1 MVCYNCIDMKTKLK
15 NISDVKVELTISLGA
30 EELKAA
36 EQVALTKLAKEV
48 KIEGFR
54 KGKAP
59 LEMVAAQVDPNL
71 LSQETLENAL
81 SKSVAEAFLKEK
93 VQAINRPEVDV
104 KKFIPGTEL
113 EFTATT
119 EIMPKVEL
127 GDYKKLGVK
136 KEAAKVSK
144 KEVKETTDR
153 ILKNFAEKKKV
164 EREAKNGDEVVI
176 DFLGKKDGVAFDGG
190 KAEKFPLE
198 LGSKSFIPG
207 FEEGLIGKK
216 AGDELSLDLEFPKD
230 YHAKDLAGAKVVFEV
245 KIHEVRENVEPE
257 INEEFLSKLGDF
269 KTKEEFE
276 KQIEED
282 LKTQKQAE
290 ADEKFKDELVKKLAE
305 VSKVPVP
312 EILLE
317 DQKRSIEMDM
327 QQNLMYSGLSL
338 EDYLERM
345 GKTREEWLEKDVK
358 EAAEMRVKSG
368 LALAELSKVEKV
380 KSDTK
385 ELDARITQL
394 KEQYGNSKE
403 VQKQLS
409 SDDVRRNLANQILTE
424 KTIDLLVKFNS

>member
-1 MVCYNCIDMKTKLK
+1 MKTRLK
-15 NISDVKVELTISLGA
+15 NISDVKVELTISLGT

-59 LEMVAAQVDPNL
+59 LELVAAQVDQTIL
-71 LSQETLENAL
+71 GQETLENAL
-81 SKSVAEAFLKEK
+81 SKAVAEAFLKEDIK
-93 VQAINRPEVDV
+93 AIDRPEVDV

-127 GDYKKLGVK
+127 GDYKNLKVK
-136 KEAAKVSK
+136 KDTVEVSK
-144 KEVKETTDR
+144 EEVSETIDQ

-164 EREAKNGDEVVI
+164 DRESKNGDEVII

-216 AGDELSLDLEFPKD
+216 AGDEISLDLEFPKD
-230 YHAKDLAGAKVVFEV
+230 YHAKDLAGTKVVFEV
-245 KIHEVRENVEPE
+245 KIHEVRENALPE
-257 INEEFLSKLGDF
+257 INEEFLSKLGEF

-276 KQIEED
+276 KQIKED
-282 LKTQKQAE
+282 LKTQKQSE
-290 ADEKFKDELVKKLAE
+290 SDEKFKDKLVKKLAE

-317 DQKRSIEMDM
+317 DQKQSIELDM

-345 GKTREEWLEKDVK
+345 GKTHEEWLEKDVK

-380 KSDTK
+380 ESSLE
-385 ELDARITQL
+385 ELDARIAQL

-403 VQKQLS
+403 IAKQLS

>member
-1 MVCYNCIDMKTKLK
+1 MKTKLK

-59 LEMVAAQVDPNL
+59 LEMVAAQVDTNL
-71 LSQETLENAL
+71 LNQETLENAL

-119 EIMPKVEL
+119 EIMPKVKL

-136 KEAAKVSK
+136 KEAIKVSK
-144 KEVKETTDR
+144 KEVKETIER

-164 EREAKNGDEVVI
+164 EREAKNGDEIII

-290 ADEKFKDELVKKLAE
+290 VDEKFKDELVKKLAE

-358 EAAEMRVKSG
+358 EVAEMRVKSG

-380 KSDTK
+380 ESSIE

-403 VQKQLS
+403 IQKQLS

>member
-1 MVCYNCIDMKTKLK
+1 
-15 NISDVKVELTISLGA
+15 
-30 EELKAA
+30 
-36 EQVALTKLAKEV
+36 
-48 KIEGFR
+48 
-54 KGKAP
+54 
-59 LEMVAAQVDPNL
+59 MVAAQVDPNL

-136 KEAAKVSK
+136 KEAVKVSK
-144 KEVKETTDR
+144 KEVKETIDR

-164 EREAKNGDEVVI
+164 EREAKNGDEVII

-207 FEEGLIGKK
+207 FEEGLVGKK
-216 AGDELSLDLEFPKD
+216 AGNELSLDLEFPKD

-327 QQNLMYSGLSL
+327 QQNLMYSGFSL
-338 EDYLERM
+338 EDYLEQM

-385 ELDARITQL
+385 ELNARIAQL

>member
-1 MVCYNCIDMKTKLK
+1 MKTKLK

-71 LSQETLENAL
+71 LNQETLENAL

-93 VQAINRPEVDV
+93 VQAINRPEVDI

-136 KEAAKVSK
+136 KEAIKVSK
-144 KEVKETTDR
+144 KEVKETIER

-164 EREAKNGDEVVI
+164 EREAKIGDEVVI
-176 DFLGKKDGVAFDGG
+176 DFLGKKDDVPFDGG

-216 AGDELSLDLEFPKD
+216 AGDELSLNLEFPKD
-230 YHAKDLAGAKVVFEV
+230 YHAKDLAGAKVIFEV

-290 ADEKFKDELVKKLAE
+290 VDEKFKDELVKKLAE

-358 EAAEMRVKSG
+358 ETAEMRVKSG

-380 KSDTK
+380 ESSIE

-403 VQKQLS
+403 IQKQLS

>member
-1 MVCYNCIDMKTKLK
+1 MKTKLK

-71 LSQETLENAL
+71 LNQETLENAL

-136 KEAAKVSK
+136 KETIKVSK
-144 KEVKETTDR
+144 KEVKETIER

-164 EREAKNGDEVVI
+164 ERGAKNGDEVII

-345 GKTREEWLEKDVK
+345 GKTREEWLEKDVEEVAK
-358 EAAEMRVKSG
+358 MRVKSG

-385 ELDARITQL
+385 ELDARIAQL

>member
-1 MVCYNCIDMKTKLK
+1 MDMKTKLK

-136 KEAAKVSK
+136 KEAVKVSK
-144 KEVKETTDR
+144 KEVKETIDR

-164 EREAKNGDEVVI
+164 EREAKNGDEVII

-216 AGDELSLDLEFPKD
+216 AGDKLSLDLEFPKD

-385 ELDARITQL
+385 ELNTRIAQL

-424 KTIDLLVKFNS
+424 KTIDLLVEFNS

>member
-1 MVCYNCIDMKTKLK
+1 MKTKLK

-136 KEAAKVSK
+136 KEVVKVSK
-144 KEVKETTDR
+144 KEVEETIDR

-164 EREAKNGDEVVI
+164 EREAKNGDEVII

-190 KAEKFPLE
+190 KAEKFPLK

-276 KQIEED
+276 EQIEED

-385 ELDARITQL
+385 ELDARIAQL

-403 VQKQLS
+403 VKKQLS

-424 KTIDLLVKFNS
+424 KTIDLLVEFNS

>member
-1 MVCYNCIDMKTKLK
+1 MKIKLK

-71 LSQETLENAL
+71 LNQETLENAL

-136 KEAAKVSK
+136 KEAVKVSK
-144 KEVKETTDR
+144 KEVKETIDR

-164 EREAKNGDEVVI
+164 EREAKNGDEVII

-207 FEEGLIGKK
+207 FEEGLIGRK

-245 KIHEVRENVEPE
+245 KIHEVRENIEPE

-368 LALAELSKVEKV
+368 LALAELSKVQKV

-385 ELDARITQL
+385 ELDARIAQL

>member
-1 MVCYNCIDMKTKLK
+1 MKTKLK
-15 NISDVKVELTISLGA
+15 NISDVKVELTISLGT

-59 LEMVAAQVDPNL
+59 LELVAAQVDQTIL
-71 LSQETLENAL
+71 GQETLENAL
-81 SKSVAEAFLKEK
+81 SKAVAEAFLKEDIK
-93 VQAINRPEVDV
+93 AIDRPEVDV

-127 GDYKKLGVK
+127 GDYKNLKVK
-136 KEAAKVSK
+136 KDTVEVSK
-144 KEVKETTDR
+144 EEVSETIDQ

-164 EREAKNGDEVVI
+164 DRESKNGDEVII

-216 AGDELSLDLEFPKD
+216 AGDEISLDLEFPKD
-230 YHAKDLAGAKVVFEV
+230 YHAKDLAGTKVVFEV
-245 KIHEVRENVEPE
+245 KIHEVRENALPE
-257 INEEFLSKLGDF
+257 INEEFLSKLGEF

-276 KQIEED
+276 KQIKED
-282 LKTQKQAE
+282 LKTQKQSE
-290 ADEKFKDELVKKLAE
+290 SDEKFKDKLVKKLAE

-317 DQKRSIEMDM
+317 DQKQSIELDM

-345 GKTREEWLEKDVK
+345 GKTHEEWLEKDVK

-380 KSDTK
+380 ESSLE
-385 ELDARITQL
+385 ELDARIAQL

-403 VQKQLS
+403 IAKQLS

>member
-1 MVCYNCIDMKTKLK
+1 MKTKLK
-15 NISDVKVELTISLGA
+15 NISDVKVELTISLGT

-59 LEMVAAQVDPNL
+59 LEMVAAQVDTNL
-71 LSQETLENAL
+71 LNQETLENAL

-93 VQAINRPEVDV
+93 VQAINRPEVDI

-136 KEAAKVSK
+136 KEAIKVSK
-144 KEVKETTDR
+144 KEVKETIER

-164 EREAKNGDEVVI
+164 EREAKNGDEVII

-216 AGDELSLDLEFPKD
+216 AGDKLSLDLEFPKD

-245 KIHEVRENVEPE
+245 KIHEVRENVESE

-385 ELDARITQL
+385 ELNTRIAQL

-424 KTIDLLVKFNS
+424 KTIDLLVEFNS

>member
-1 MVCYNCIDMKTKLK
+1 MKTKLK
-15 NISDVKVELTISLGA
+15 NISDVKVELTISLGV

-59 LEMVAAQVDPNL
+59 LEMVAAQVDPNSL
-71 LSQETLENAL
+71 NQETLENAL
-81 SKSVAEAFLKEK
+81 SKSIAEAFLKEK

-136 KEAAKVSK
+136 KEAVKVSK
-144 KEVKETTDR
+144 KEVKETIDR

-164 EREAKNGDEVVI
+164 EREAKNGDEVII

-190 KAEKFPLE
+190 KSEKFPLE

>member
-1 MVCYNCIDMKTKLK
+1 MKTKLK

-36 EQVALTKLAKEV
+36 EQVALTKIAKEV

-59 LEMVAAQVDPNL
+59 LEMVAAQVDPIL
-71 LSQETLENAL
+71 LNQETLENAL

-144 KEVKETTDR
+144 KEVKETIDR

-164 EREAKNGDEVVI
+164 EREAKNGDEVII

-230 YHAKDLAGAKVVFEV
+230 YHAKDLAGAKVIFEV

-290 ADEKFKDELVKKLAE
+290 VDEKFKDEIVKKLAE

-338 EDYLERM
+338 EDYLDRM

-385 ELDARITQL
+385 ELDDRITQL

>member
-1 MVCYNCIDMKTKLK
+1 MKTKLK

-71 LSQETLENAL
+71 LNQETLENAL

-136 KEAAKVSK
+136 KEAVKVSK
-144 KEVKETTDR
+144 KEVKETIDR

-164 EREAKNGDEVVI
+164 EREAKNGDEVII

-207 FEEGLIGKK
+207 FEEGLIGRK

-245 KIHEVRENVEPE
+245 KIHEVRENIEPE

-317 DQKRSIEMDM
+317 DQKHSIEMDM

>member
-1 MVCYNCIDMKTKLK
+1 MDMKTKLK

-136 KEAAKVSK
+136 KEAVKVSK
-144 KEVKETTDR
+144 KEVKETIDR

-164 EREAKNGDEVVI
+164 EREAKNGDEVII
-176 DFLGKKDGVAFDGG
+176 DFLGKKDGVAFYGG

-216 AGDELSLDLEFPKD
+216 AGDKLSLDLEFPKD

-385 ELDARITQL
+385 ELNTRIAQL

-424 KTIDLLVKFNS
+424 KTIDLLVEFNS

>member
-1 MVCYNCIDMKTKLK
+1 MKTKLK

-59 LEMVAAQVDPNL
+59 LEMVAAQVDTNL
-71 LSQETLENAL
+71 LNQKTLENAL

-136 KEAAKVSK
+136 KEAIKVSK
-144 KEVKETTDR
+144 KEVKETIER

-164 EREAKNGDEVVI
+164 ERKAKNGDEIII

-358 EAAEMRVKSG
+358 EVAEMRVKSG

-380 KSDTK
+380 ESSIE

-409 SDDVRRNLANQILTE
+409 LDDVRRNLANQILTE

>member
-1 MVCYNCIDMKTKLK
+1 MKTKLK

-59 LEMVAAQVDPNL
+59 LEMVAAQVDPIL
-71 LSQETLENAL
+71 LNQETLENAL

-127 GDYKKLGVK
+127 GDYKKLDVK
-136 KEAAKVSK
+136 KEAVKVSK
-144 KEVKETTDR
+144 KEVKETIDR

-164 EREAKNGDEVVI
+164 EREAKNGDEVII

-230 YHAKDLAGAKVVFEV
+230 YHAKDLAGAKVIFEV

-282 LKTQKQAE
+282 LKTQKQTE

-358 EAAEMRVKSG
+358 EVAEMRVKSG

>member
-1 MVCYNCIDMKTKLK
+1 MKTKLK

-30 EELKAA
+30 EELKVA

-48 KIEGFR
+48 KVEGFR

-71 LSQETLENAL
+71 LNQETLENAL

-93 VQAINRPEVDV
+93 VQAINRPEVDI
-104 KKFIPGTEL
+104 KKFVPGTEL

-136 KEAAKVSK
+136 KETVKVSK
-144 KEVKETTDR
+144 KEVEETIER

-164 EREAKNGDEVVI
+164 EREAKIGDEVVI
-176 DFLGKKDGVAFDGG
+176 DFLGKKDGVPFDGG

-207 FEEGLIGKK
+207 FEEGLVGKK

-230 YHAKDLAGAKVVFEV
+230 YHTKDLAGAKVVFEV
-245 KIHEVRENVEPE
+245 KIHEVRENIEPE

-317 DQKRSIEMDM
+317 DQKHSIEMDM

-380 KSDTK
+380 KSDVK
-385 ELDARITQL
+385 ELDARIAQL

>member
-1 MVCYNCIDMKTKLK
+1 MKTKLK
-15 NISDVKVELTISLGA
+15 NISDVKVELTISLGT

-59 LEMVAAQVDPNL
+59 LELVAAQVDQTIL
-71 LSQETLENAL
+71 GQETLENAL
-81 SKSVAEAFLKEK
+81 SKAVAEAFLKEDIK
-93 VQAINRPEVDV
+93 AIDRPEVDV

-127 GDYKKLGVK
+127 GDYKNLKVK
-136 KEAAKVSK
+136 KDTVEVSK
-144 KEVKETTDR
+144 EEVSETIDR

-164 EREAKNGDEVVI
+164 DRESKDGDEVII

-216 AGDELSLDLEFPKD
+216 AGDEISLDLEFPKD
-230 YHAKDLAGAKVVFEV
+230 YHAKDLAGTKVVFEV
-245 KIHEVRENVEPE
+245 KIHEVRENALPE
-257 INEEFLSKLGDF
+257 INEEFLSKLGEF

-290 ADEKFKDELVKKLAE
+290 SDEKFKDKLVKKLAE

-317 DQKRSIEMDM
+317 DQKQSIELDM

-380 KSDTK
+380 ESSLE

-403 VQKQLS
+403 IAKQLS

>member
-1 MVCYNCIDMKTKLK
+1 MKTKLK

-59 LEMVAAQVDPNL
+59 LEMVAAQVDTNL
-71 LSQETLENAL
+71 LNQETLENAL

-104 KKFIPGTEL
+104 KKFVPGTEL

-136 KEAAKVSK
+136 KEAIKVSK
-144 KEVKETTDR
+144 KEVKETIER

-164 EREAKNGDEVVI
+164 EREAKNGDEVII

-207 FEEGLIGKK
+207 FEEGLVGKK

-230 YHAKDLAGAKVVFEV
+230 YHAKDLAGAKVIFEV

-317 DQKRSIEMDM
+317 DQKHSIEIDM

-380 KSDTK
+380 ESSIE
-385 ELDARITQL
+385 ELDARIAQL

>member
-1 MVCYNCIDMKTKLK
+1 MKTKLK
-15 NISDVKVELTISLGA
+15 NISDVKVELTISLGT

-59 LEMVAAQVDPNL
+59 LEMVAAQVDTNL
-71 LSQETLENAL
+71 LNQETLENAL

-93 VQAINRPEVDV
+93 VQAINRPEVDI

-136 KEAAKVSK
+136 KEAIKVSK
-144 KEVKETTDR
+144 KEVKETIER

-164 EREAKNGDEVVI
+164 EREAKNGDEIII
-176 DFLGKKDGVAFDGG
+176 DFLGKKDGVAFNGG

-338 EDYLERM
+338 EDYLDRM

-368 LALAELSKVEKV
+368 LTLAELSKVEKV
-380 KSDTK
+380 ESSIE
-385 ELDARITQL
+385 ELDARIAQL

>member
-1 MVCYNCIDMKTKLK
+1 MKTKLK

-59 LEMVAAQVDPNL
+59 LEMVAAQVDPIL
-71 LSQETLENAL
+71 LNQETLENAL

-144 KEVKETTDR
+144 KEVKETIDR

-164 EREAKNGDEVVI
+164 EREAKNGDEVII

-290 ADEKFKDELVKKLAE
+290 ADEKFKDEIVKKLAE

-385 ELDARITQL
+385 ELDDRIAQI

-409 SDDVRRNLANQILTE
+409 SDDIRRNLANQILTE

>member
-1 MVCYNCIDMKTKLK
+1 MKTKLK

-36 EQVALTKLAKEV
+36 EQVAITKLAKEV

-59 LEMVAAQVDPNL
+59 LEMVASQVDPNL
-71 LSQETLENAL
+71 LNQETLENAL

-136 KEAAKVSK
+136 KEAVKVSK
-144 KEVKETTDR
+144 KEVKETIDR

-164 EREAKNGDEVVI
+164 EREAKNGDEVII

-290 ADEKFKDELVKKLAE
+290 ADEKFKDKLVKKLAE

-394 KEQYGNSKE
+394 TEQYGNSKE
-403 VQKQLS
+403 VKKQLS

-424 KTIDLLVKFNS
+424 KTIDLLVEFNS

>member
-1 MVCYNCIDMKTKLK
+1 MKTKLK

-36 EQVALTKLAKEV
+36 EQVAITKLAKEV

-59 LEMVAAQVDPNL
+59 LEMVASQVDPNL
-71 LSQETLENAL
+71 LNQETLENAL

-136 KEAAKVSK
+136 KEAVKVSK
-144 KEVKETTDR
+144 KEVKETIDR

-164 EREAKNGDEVVI
+164 EREAKNGDEVII

-290 ADEKFKDELVKKLAE
+290 ADEKFKDKLVKKLAE

-403 VQKQLS
+403 VKKQLS

-424 KTIDLLVKFNS
+424 KTIDVLVEFNS

>member
-1 MVCYNCIDMKTKLK
+1 MKTRLK
-15 NISDVKVELTISLGA
+15 NISDVKVELTISLGT

-59 LEMVAAQVDPNL
+59 LELVAAQVDQTIL
-71 LSQETLENAL
+71 GQETLENAL
-81 SKSVAEAFLKEK
+81 SKAVAEAFLKEDIK
-93 VQAINRPEVDV
+93 AIDRPEVDV

-127 GDYKKLGVK
+127 GDYKNLKVK
-136 KEAAKVSK
+136 KDTVEVSK
-144 KEVKETTDR
+144 EEVSETIDQ

-164 EREAKNGDEVVI
+164 DRESKNGDEVII

-216 AGDELSLDLEFPKD
+216 AGDEISLDLEFPKD

-245 KIHEVRENVEPE
+245 KIHEVRENALPE
-257 INEEFLSKLGDF
+257 INEEFLSKLGEF

-276 KQIEED
+276 KQIKED
-282 LKTQKQAE
+282 LKTQKQSE
-290 ADEKFKDELVKKLAE
+290 SDEKLKDKLVKKLAE

-317 DQKRSIEMDM
+317 DQKQSIELDM

-345 GKTREEWLEKDVK
+345 GKTHEEWLEKDVK

-380 KSDTK
+380 ESSLE
-385 ELDARITQL
+385 ELDARIAQL

-403 VQKQLS
+403 IAKQLS

>member
-1 MVCYNCIDMKTKLK
+1 MKTKLK
-15 NISDVKVELTISLGA
+15 NISDVKVELTISLGV

-59 LEMVAAQVDPNL
+59 LEMVAAQVDPNSL
-71 LSQETLENAL
+71 NQETLENAL
-81 SKSVAEAFLKEK
+81 SKSIAEAFLKEK

-144 KEVKETTDR
+144 KEVKETIDR

-164 EREAKNGDEVVI
+164 EREAKNGDEVII

-257 INEEFLSKLGDF
+257 INKEFLSKLGDF

>member
-1 MVCYNCIDMKTKLK
+1 MKTKLK
-15 NISDVKVELTISLGA
+15 NISDVKVELTISLGV

-59 LEMVAAQVDPNL
+59 LEMVAAQVDQNVL
-71 LSQETLENAL
+71 GQEIIENAL
-81 SKSVAEAFLKEK
+81 SKAVAEAFLKEK
-93 VQAINRPEVDV
+93 IQAINRPEVDV
-104 KKFIPGTEL
+104 KKFVPGTEL
-113 EFTATT
+113 EFTATS

-127 GDYKKLGVK
+127 GDYKNLKVK
-136 KEAAKVSK
+136 KEKVSVSQ
-144 KEVKETTDR
+144 KEVNETIDQ

-164 EREAKNGDEVVI
+164 KRAAKEGDEVVI

-216 AGDELSLDLEFPKD
+216 AGDELSLDLKFPKD

-245 KIHEVRENVEPE
+245 KIHEVRENVLPE
-257 INEEFLSKLGDF
+257 INEEFLSKLGEF
-269 KTKEEFE
+269 KTKEDFE
-276 KQIEED
+276 KQIKED

-290 ADEKFKDELVKKLAE
+290 ADDKFKDELVKKLAE

-317 DQKRSIEMDM
+317 DQKQSIEMDM

-338 EDYLERM
+338 DDYLKRM
-345 GKTREEWLEKDVK
+345 GKTREEWLENDVK
-358 EAAEMRVKSG
+358 AVAESRVKSG
-368 LALAELSKVEKV
+368 LALAELSKVEKIQSSV
-380 KSDTK
+380 D
-385 ELDARITQL
+385 ELDARIAQL

-403 VQKQLS
+403 VVKQLS

-424 KTIDLLVKFNS
+424 KTIDLLVKLNS

>member
-1 MVCYNCIDMKTKLK
+1 MKTKLK

-71 LSQETLENAL
+71 LNQETLENAL

-136 KEAAKVSK
+136 KEAVKVSK
-144 KEVKETTDR
+144 KEVKETIDR

-230 YHAKDLAGAKVVFEV
+230 YHAKDLAGAKVIFEV

-338 EDYLERM
+338 EDYLDRM

-385 ELDARITQL
+385 ELNDRIAQL

>member
-1 MVCYNCIDMKTKLK
+1 MKTKLK

-59 LEMVAAQVDPNL
+59 LEMVAAQVDPIL
-71 LSQETLENAL
+71 LNQETLENAL

-136 KEAAKVSK
+136 KEATKVSK
-144 KEVKETTDR
+144 KEVKETIDR

-164 EREAKNGDEVVI
+164 EREAKNGDEVII

-230 YHAKDLAGAKVVFEV
+230 YHAKDLAGAKVIFEV

-345 GKTREEWLEKDVK
+345 GKTHEEWLEKDVK
-358 EAAEMRVKSG
+358 EVAEMRVKSG

-385 ELDARITQL
+385 ELDARIAQL

-424 KTIDLLVKFNS
+424 KTIDLLVKLNS

>member
-1 MVCYNCIDMKTKLK
+1 MKTKLK

-59 LEMVAAQVDPNL
+59 LEMVAAQVDANL
-71 LSQETLENAL
+71 LNQETLENAL

-136 KEAAKVSK
+136 KEAIKVSK
-144 KEVKETTDR
+144 KEVKETIER

-164 EREAKNGDEVVI
+164 EREAKNGDEIII
-176 DFLGKKDGVAFDGG
+176 DFLGKKDGIAFDGG

-230 YHAKDLAGAKVVFEV
+230 YHTKDLAGAKVVFEV

-290 ADEKFKDELVKKLAE
+290 VDEKFKDELVKKLAE

-317 DQKRSIEMDM
+317 DQKRTIEMDM

-345 GKTREEWLEKDVK
+345 GKTREEWLKKDVK

-380 KSDTK
+380 ESSIK
-385 ELDARITQL
+385 ELDARIAQL

>member
-1 MVCYNCIDMKTKLK
+1 MKTKLK

-36 EQVALTKLAKEV
+36 EQVTLTKLAKEV

-59 LEMVAAQVDPNL
+59 LEMVAAQVDPIL
-71 LSQETLENAL
+71 LNQETLENAL

-144 KEVKETTDR
+144 KEVKETIDR

-164 EREAKNGDEVVI
+164 EREAKNGDEVII
-176 DFLGKKDGVAFDGG
+176 DFLGKKDGAAFDGG

-230 YHAKDLAGAKVVFEV
+230 YHAKDLAGAKVIFEV

-338 EDYLERM
+338 EDYLDRM

-380 KSDTK
+380 KSDTR
-385 ELDARITQL
+385 ELDNRIAQL

>member
-1 MVCYNCIDMKTKLK
+1 MKTKLK
-15 NISDVKVELTISLGA
+15 NISDVKVELTISLGT

-36 EQVALTKLAKEV
+36 EQVALTKLGKEV

-59 LEMVAAQVDPNL
+59 LELVAAQVDQTIL
-71 LSQETLENAL
+71 GQETLENAL
-81 SKSVAEAFLKEK
+81 SKAVAEAFLKEDIK
-93 VQAINRPEVDV
+93 AIDRPEVDV

-127 GDYKKLGVK
+127 GDYKNLKVK
-136 KEAAKVSK
+136 KDTVEVSK
-144 KEVKETTDR
+144 EEVSETIDR

-164 EREAKNGDEVVI
+164 DRESKDGDEVII

-216 AGDELSLDLEFPKD
+216 AGDEISLDLEFPKD
-230 YHAKDLAGAKVVFEV
+230 YHAKDLAGTKVVFEV
-245 KIHEVRENVEPE
+245 KIHEVRENALPE
-257 INEEFLSKLGDF
+257 INEEFLSKLGEF
-269 KTKEEFE
+269 KTKEDFE
-276 KQIEED
+276 KQIKED

-290 ADEKFKDELVKKLAE
+290 SDEKFKDKLVKKLAE

-317 DQKRSIEMDM
+317 DQKQSIELDM

-380 KSDTK
+380 ESSLE
-385 ELDARITQL
+385 ELDVRIAQL

-403 VQKQLS
+403 IAKQLS

>member
-1 MVCYNCIDMKTKLK
+1 MKTRLK
-15 NISDVKVELTISLGA
+15 NISDVKVELTISLGT

-59 LEMVAAQVDPNL
+59 LELVAAQVDQTIL
-71 LSQETLENAL
+71 GQETLENAL
-81 SKSVAEAFLKEK
+81 SKAVAEAFLKEDIK
-93 VQAINRPEVDV
+93 AIDRPEVDV

-127 GDYKKLGVK
+127 GDYKNLKVK
-136 KEAAKVSK
+136 KDTVEVSK
-144 KEVKETTDR
+144 EEVSETIDQ

-164 EREAKNGDEVVI
+164 DRESKNGDEVII

-216 AGDELSLDLEFPKD
+216 AGDEISLDLEFPKD

-245 KIHEVRENVEPE
+245 KIHEVRENALPE
-257 INEEFLSKLGDF
+257 INEEFLSKLGEF

-276 KQIEED
+276 KQIKED
-282 LKTQKQAE
+282 LKTQKQSE
-290 ADEKFKDELVKKLAE
+290 SDEKFKDKLVKKLAE

-317 DQKRSIEMDM
+317 DQKQSIELDM

-345 GKTREEWLEKDVK
+345 GKTHEEWLEKDVK

-380 KSDTK
+380 ESSLE
-385 ELDARITQL
+385 ELDARIAQL

-403 VQKQLS
+403 IAKQLS
-409 SDDVRRNLANQILTE
+409 SDGVRRNLANQILTE

>member
-1 MVCYNCIDMKTKLK
+1 MKTKVK
-15 NISDVKVELTISLGA
+15 NISDVKVELTISLGV

-59 LEMVAAQVDPNL
+59 LEMVAAQVDQNVL
-71 LSQETLENAL
+71 GQEVIENAL
-81 SKSVAEAFLKEK
+81 SKAVAEAFLKEK
-93 VQAINRPEVDV
+93 IQAINRPEVDV

-113 EFTATT
+113 EFTATS

-127 GDYKKLGVK
+127 GDYKNLKVK
-136 KEAAKVSK
+136 KEKVSVSQ
-144 KEVKETTDR
+144 KEINETIDQ

-164 EREAKNGDEVVI
+164 KRAAKEGDEVVI

-216 AGDELSLDLEFPKD
+216 AGDELSLDLKFPKD

-245 KIHEVRENVEPE
+245 KIHEVRENVLPE
-257 INEEFLSKLGDF
+257 INEEFLSKLGEF
-269 KTKEEFE
+269 KTKEDFE
-276 KQIEED
+276 KQIKED
-282 LKTQKQAE
+282 LKTQKQVE
-290 ADEKFKDELVKKLAE
+290 ADDKFKDELVKKLAE

-317 DQKRSIEMDM
+317 DQKQSIEMDM

-338 EDYLERM
+338 DDYLKRM
-345 GKTREEWLEKDVK
+345 GKTREEWLENDVK
-358 EAAEMRVKSG
+358 AVAESRVKSG
-368 LALAELSKVEKV
+368 LALAELSKVEKIQSSV
-380 KSDTK
+380 D
-385 ELDARITQL
+385 ELDARIAQL

-403 VQKQLS
+403 VVKQLS

-424 KTIDLLVKFNS
+424 KTIDLLVKLNS